1 MFNDTEQSGALIRY
15 LSTSAAQEYWIETG
29 AISPNRAVPLD
40 AYDNPLTREAAAAM
54 NESEI
59 VVFDGS
65 DLMPS
70 EVNQQF
76 FSAVTDFVSNPGNL
90 DQILAAMEETRQ
102 SAY

>member
-1 MFNDTEQSGALIRY
+1 
-15 LSTSAAQEYWIETG
+15 
-29 AISPNRAVPLD
+29 
-40 AYDNPLTREAAAAM
+40 M

-59 VVFDGS
+59 VVFDAS

-90 DQILAAMEETRQ
+90 DSILQTMEETRQ
-102 SAY
+102 AAY